1 MAHWSESAVTN
12 VGVAMLNE
20 YMAGRRLTIT
30 AAYGGSG
37 LVDEDKLVEQEDL
50 LERKQTLN
58 IVEVSDAP
66 SGKTLTIQ
74 IYNKDLTE
82 AYSLSQIGV
91 YAKLDG
97 VNEKEQLL
105 FVTQDRNPVLVP
117 PESEELFVFEL
128 YYNVGITNTG
138 RFHVTINAAGVAT
151 LDRLRR
157 ELSALSGEIVSGDV
171 STPLEDASGEAIC
184 ARNGTAIRAHR
195 KSVPNSAAVPDEL
208 PPIVR
213 SAITAAVDTSER
225 RVEDRIMGAVMSGEV
240 SSMLADRSGA
250 ALATKRGETITARQN
265 AASRIEPA
273 ANNPAADIALL
284 VQRMDKYEAMAD
296 DIMGAFMSGRISS
309 TLANRSG
316 AALATRR
323 GETIAAHQRTAD
335 GAQHYNSQIAELFP
349 LFERMTANHISTQ

>member
-37 LVDEDKLVEQEDL
+37 LVDEDKLVEQENL
-50 LERKQTLN
+50 LERKQALH

-117 PESEELFVFEL
+117 PESEELFTFEL

-157 ELSALSGEIVSGDV
+157 EMSALSGEIVSGDV

-184 ARNGTAIRAHR
+184 AGNGTEIRAHR

-213 SAITAAVDTSER
+213 SAVRAAAENAERRAVDS
-225 RVEDRIMGAVMSGEV
+225 IMGAVMSG
-240 SSMLADRSGA
+240 
-250 ALATKRGETITARQN
+250 K
-265 AASRIEPA
+265 
-273 ANNPAADIALL
+273 
-284 VQRMDKYEAMAD
+284 
-296 DIMGAFMSGRISS
+296 ISS